1 MRFACQAYKRQFYL
15 YEKIKIMLRN
25 KTISLK
31 LSQVIFLLITLVLF
45 ASCTVSESLQLKGYD
60 NFKVT
65 NIMSEP
71 QINADITLYNPNK
84 IGATIREMN
93 IALSVDN
100 KEIGVLGFD
109 DKVRIK
115 KRSDFVLPIEFNTSL
130 NQLGGVL
137 SFGLTS
143 FISDKEIPVGLTG
156 SITVQKFIF
165 FRKTFEF
172 NYVDA
177 LDVKKIKG

>member
-1 MRFACQAYKRQFYL
+1 M
-15 YEKIKIMLRN
+15 
-25 KTISLK
+25 K
-31 LSQVIFLLITLVLF
+31 LSNKLPLFITVLLLS
-45 ASCTVSESLQLKGYD
+45 SCTVTESLQFKGYD
-60 NFKVT
+60 NFKVSD
-65 NIMSEP
+65 IMSEP
-71 QINADITLYNPNK
+71 KINADITLHNPNK

-100 KEIGVLGFD
+100 KEIGVVGFS

-115 KRSDFVLPIEFNTSL
+115 KKSDFVLPIEFNTSL

-143 FISDKEIPVGLTG
+143 FISDKEIPVGLAG

-172 NYVDA
+172 NYVDE

>member
-1 MRFACQAYKRQFYL
+1 MKFQS
-15 YEKIKIMLRN
+15 I
-25 KTISLK
+25 
-31 LSQVIFLLITLVLF
+31 LVLF
-45 ASCTVSESLQLKGYD
+45 FLATIMTSCTVSESLQLKGYD
-60 NFKVT
+60 NFKVS
-65 NIMSEP
+65 NIMSDP
-71 QINADITLYNPNK
+71 KINADITLHNPNK
-84 IGATIREMN
+84 IGATIREME

-100 KEIGVLGFD
+100 KEIGIIGFS

-172 NYVDA
+172 NYVDE

>member
-1 MRFACQAYKRQFYL
+1 M
-15 YEKIKIMLRN
+15 
-25 KTISLK
+25 K
-31 LSQVIFLLITLVLF
+31 LSNILPMLITVFLLS
-45 ASCTVSESLQLKGYD
+45 SCTLTESLQFKGYD
-60 NFKVT
+60 NFKVSD
-65 NIMSEP
+65 IMSEP
-71 QINADITLYNPNK
+71 KINADITLHNPNK
-84 IGATIREMN
+84 IGATIREME

-100 KEIGVLGFD
+100 KEIGIVGFS

-115 KRSDFVLPIEFNTSL
+115 KKSDFVLPIEFNTSL

>member
-1 MRFACQAYKRQFYL
+1 M
-15 YEKIKIMLRN
+15 
-25 KTISLK
+25 K
-31 LSQVIFLLITLVLF
+31 LSNKLPLLITVFLLS
-45 ASCTVSESLQLKGYD
+45 SCTVTESLQFKGYD
-60 NFKVT
+60 NFKVSD
-65 NIMSEP
+65 IMSKP
-71 QINADITLYNPNK
+71 KINADITLYNPNK
-84 IGATIREMN
+84 IGATIREME

-100 KEIGVLGFD
+100 KEIGVVGFS

-115 KRSDFVLPIEFNTSL
+115 KKSDFVLPIEFNTSL